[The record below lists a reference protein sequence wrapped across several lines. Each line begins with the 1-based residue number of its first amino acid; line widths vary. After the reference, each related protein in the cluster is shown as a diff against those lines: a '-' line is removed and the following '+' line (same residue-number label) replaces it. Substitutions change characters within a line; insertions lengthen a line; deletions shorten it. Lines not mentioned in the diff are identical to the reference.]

1 VPGQAPVRVTQWSTA
16 ERATLTFRQSILSLK
31 CAAKGG
37 RPEEMGIMAQQP
49 LYNAETALLRR
60 LVANPEC
67 RFRWTKHAIERMIKR
82 GIVAE
87 DVKCALMNGQIMF
100 HEALKHDLFYRVD
113 GTDLDGHRL
122 QVQVAIYEEIVSIKV
137 ITAF

>member
-1 VPGQAPVRVTQWSTA
+1 
-16 ERATLTFRQSILSLK
+16 
-31 CAAKGG
+31 
-37 RPEEMGIMAQQP
+37 MGIMAQQP

-67 RFRWTKHAIERMIKR
+67 RFRWTKHAIEQMRER

-87 DVKCALMNGQIMF
+87 DVKHALTTGQIMF
-100 HEALKHDLFYRVD
+100 HELKQDVLYRVD